1 MKQIG
6 VIGSSHCDEKL
17 YSIAYN
23 VGRLIAERGWI
34 LINGGLWGVMEA
46 SAKGAK
52 ENGGIVVGILPGGK
66 GNVNPYIDIKIATNM
81 YHARN
86 MIIVY
91 SADALI
97 AIGGEYGTISEM
109 AIALK
114 ENKTVVAI
122 EPNVVLDGLRIAK
135 SAEEAID
142 IIENIG

>member
-1 MKQIG
+1 MP
-6 VIGSSHCDEKL
+6 GSKRD
-17 YSIAYN
+17 A
-23 VGRLIAERGWI
+23 
-34 LINGGLWGVMEA
+34 
-46 SAKGAK
+46 
-52 ENGGIVVGILPGGK
+52 
-66 GNVNPYIDIKIATNM
+66 NPYIDIKIATNM

-97 AIGGEYGTISEM
+97 VVGGEYGTISEM

-114 ENKTVVAI
+114 EDKMVVAI

-142 IIENIG
+142 IIEDIG